1 MFDQLKQLAQLKKI
15 KDSLEKEKK
24 EIEREGIRVVVNG
37 KMAVEEIK
45 LNPQMEI
52 ERQGEIV
59 RQLINDA
66 FLQIQQEVAKK
77 MFSGKSD
84 L

>member
-15 KDSLEKEKK
+15 KDSLEKERK
-24 EIEREGIRVVVNG
+24 EVEREGIRVVVNG